1 MSVDKSTVVRIAQLA
16 RIRISEDDLGALAE
30 ELSKIVGW
38 VEQLDE
44 VDTEGVTPMAST
56 TEGTSL
62 RQRDD
67 VVSDGDC
74 RDEVLSNAPET
85 KKKIRYL
92 RVRRGFPAWTVPS
105 EIWRIILWPKS
116 VYGCTETC
124 GGLR

>member
-56 TEGTSL
+56 TEGTVL

-85 KKKIRYL
+85 KNGYF
-92 RVRRGFPAWTVPS
+92 VVPKVI
-105 EIWRIILWPKS
+105 E
-116 VYGCTETC
+116 
-124 GGLR
+124 

>member
-16 RIRISEDDLGALAE
+16 RIKISKDDLGALAE

-44 VDTEGVTPMAST
+44 VDTEGVTPMEST
-56 TEGTSL
+56 TEWTIL

-85 KKKIRYL
+85 KNGYF
-92 RVRRGFPAWTVPS
+92 VVPKVI
-105 EIWRIILWPKS
+105 E
-116 VYGCTETC
+116 
-124 GGLR
+124 

>member
-16 RIRISEDDLGALAE
+16 RIKISEDDLGPLAE

-44 VDTEGVTPMAST
+44 VDTEGVTPMTST
-56 TEGTSL
+56 TEGTVL

-85 KKKIRYL
+85 KKGYF
-92 RVRRGFPAWTVPS
+92 VVPKVI
-105 EIWRIILWPKS
+105 E
-116 VYGCTETC
+116 
-124 GGLR
+124 

>member
-16 RIRISEDDLGALAE
+16 RIKISEDDLGALAE

-44 VDTEGVTPMAST
+44 VDTEGVIPMAST
-56 TEGTSL
+56 TEGTVL

-85 KKKIRYL
+85 KKGYF
-92 RVRRGFPAWTVPS
+92 VVPKVI
-105 EIWRIILWPKS
+105 E
-116 VYGCTETC
+116 
-124 GGLR
+124 